1 LAKWLTEQPEST
13 WSQVN
18 MLLGNFVATSV
29 VPAGPSWE
37 LDLFR
42 EQGGP
47 RNFALAFVDPFTGA
61 VKVNLCEVPC
71 SR

>member
-1 LAKWLTEQPEST
+1 MMVAAARTQT
-13 WSQVN
+13 VN
-18 MLLGNFVATSV
+18 MLLGNFEATSV
-29 VPAGPSWE
+29 VPAGPNWE

-42 EQGGP
+42 EQGVP

-61 VKVNLCEVPC
+61 VKVNFCEAPC